1 MNFLHNYLVK
11 PIIINPNRYNNI
23 FQDGG
28 AGNSI
33 LQNFT
38 STEFKLKIV
47 EEAKELDN
55 NTLVARKHG
64 ISEGAV
70 RSWRKNEDKLSKHSS
85 EIRGLCSTKCSSEM
99 LQNLLYFMYKKLENP
114 CRFFRFSL
122 RATLYFYLMNALVF
136 LTFKMK

>member
-1 MNFLHNYLVK
+1 MK

-70 RSWRKNEDKLSKHSS
+70 RSWRKNEDKLSKNFFQILWQSRCHILVYFSIS
-85 EIRGLCSTKCSSEM
+85 FEEII
-99 LQNLLYFMYKKLENP
+99 
-114 CRFFRFSL
+114 
-122 RATLYFYLMNALVF
+122 FYPEI
-136 LTFKMK
+136 LTPKVELWIF